1 MDNCPHDRVPEVVA
15 NVPPTDSERR
25 SGRTPTQLWATG
37 LGRAAVRSAQVLL
50 ILALVTVAVWAAV
63 QLRLVVVPLL
73 LAVLIA
79 AAASPLV
86 SWLSRR
92 GLPRGLAAWV
102 VLVGSLAVLGGLAW
116 LVGRAARDQWDE
128 LRQGAAEGVSQLRD
142 YLAQGPLQIDDAQLE
157 RAWEQ
162 ASEVLAGP
170 AVQAG
175 ALSGAVL
182 LAEIVAGLFLGIVV
196 LFFLLKDGS
205 LISTFVRDFLP
216 SRHTDRYDRAALRS
230 VDVLGGYVRGTAV
243 IALVDAVLIG
253 AALAVLGVP
262 LALPLAVV
270 VFVAAFIPLV
280 GATLAGFLAAV
291 VALVSSGPVT
301 ALIVVVVVVVVN
313 QVEGDVLAPVV
324 LGASIKLHPLAILLA
339 LSGGTIVAGMVGAIL
354 AVPFT
359 GVAWAVLQ
367 AWREGPSEQPDA
379 PAGKSAGDKVMDGG
393 L

>member
-1 MDNCPHDRVPEVVA
+1 MTRV
-15 NVPPTDSERR
+15 
-25 SGRTPTQLWATG
+25 PTQLWRDG

-50 ILALVTVAVWAAV
+50 ILTLVTVVVWAAV

-79 AAASPLV
+79 AAVSPV
-86 SWLSRR
+86 VTWLSRR

-102 VLVGSLAVLGGLAW
+102 TLLGGLTVFGGLSW
-116 LVGRAARDQWDE
+116 LVGRAVRDQWDE
-128 LRQGAAEGVSQLRD
+128 LRQGAVEGVSQLRD

-162 ASEVLAGP
+162 AGKIVAGP
-170 AVQAG
+170 SVQAG

-182 LAEIVAGLFLGIVV
+182 LAEIVAGLFLGLVV
-196 LFFLLKDGS
+196 LFFLLKDGA

-216 SRHTDRYDRAALRS
+216 PRHTDRYDRVAVRS
-230 VDVLGGYVRGTAV
+230 VEVLGGYVRGTAV

-253 AALAVLGVP
+253 AALAILGVP

-270 VFVAAFIPLV
+270 VFVAAFIPLL
-280 GATLAGFLAAV
+280 GATVAGFLAAV

-301 ALIVVVVVVVVN
+301 ALIVVAVVIVVN

-339 LSGGTIVAGMVGAIL
+339 LSGGTIVAGIVGAIL

-359 GVAWAVLQ
+359 GVAWAVVQ
-367 AWREGPSEQPDA
+367 AWPDGPSERSDEAAAPPVPDR
-379 PAGKSAGDKVMDGG
+379 PVPG
-393 L
+393 